1 MKSIQIQKIALSFTL
16 FSLSL
21 FFPGKISGEKNRW
34 FSVYF
39 TSPVKSSRG
48 ISAGKNPENQLIN
61 TINRAEKKFYGA
73 FYDISSL
80 RVADA
85 LVKARKRGV
94 EIRIVTEDD
103 NLQDDAVKR
112 LRDGGIPVV
121 SDNRRGLMHNKF
133 AVIDDSILWTGS
145 YNLTRNGAWKNNNNA
160 IKIYSRALARI
171 YLHEFNEMFDR
182 RIFGNRKEK
191 GPFGNLGKKYYV
203 KIGKTPVNAYFAPE
217 DNVERIILRRLH
229 RAKRSI
235 RFMAFSFT
243 SDRIGET
250 VIRKHDEGL
259 DVKGI
264 FERNGTG
271 SRHSEY
277 VKMKIEGV
285 PVKRDRNRNNM
296 HHKVFI
302 IDEKIVITGSY
313 NFSRN
318 ANRNNDEN
326 ILIISNREIARTYLD
341 EFRRLYR

>member
-1 MKSIQIQKIALSFTL
+1 MKSIYSQKIILSVTALF
-16 FSLSL
+16 LSL
-21 FFPGKISGEKNRW
+21 LLPGKLTGEKSRW
-34 FSVYF
+34 FSVSF
-39 TSPVKSSRG
+39 TSPLMNSRG
-48 ISAGKNPENQLIN
+48 SSLRNNPEYRLIE

-73 FYDISSL
+73 FYDISSE
-80 RVADA
+80 RVAGA
-85 LVKARKRGV
+85 LLKARKRGV
-94 EIRIVTEDD
+94 EIRIVTEED
-103 NLQDDAVKR
+103 NMQGDAVNR
-112 LRDGGIPVV
+112 LIDAGIPVV
-121 SDNRRGLMHNKF
+121 SDKRKGLMHNKF

-145 YNLTRNGAWKNNNNA
+145 YNLTPNGAWKNNNNA
-160 IKIYSRALARI
+160 IKIYSRELARI
-171 YLHEFNEMFDR
+171 YLDEFDEMFQH

-191 GPFGNLGKKYYV
+191 GPFGSLKKKYYV
-203 KIGKTPVNAYFAPE
+203 KIGNTPINAYFAPE

-259 DVKGI
+259 DVKGL
-264 FERNGTG
+264 FERSG
-271 SRHSEY
+271 SNSRYSEY

-285 PVKRDRNRNNM
+285 PVKLDRNRNSM

-302 IDEKIVITGSY
+302 IDETTVITGSY

-326 ILIISNREIARTYLD
+326 ILIISNREIARIYLD

>member
-1 MKSIQIQKIALSFTL
+1 L
-16 FSLSL
+16 
-21 FFPGKISGEKNRW
+21 
-34 FSVYF
+34 
-39 TSPVKSSRG
+39 
-48 ISAGKNPENQLIN
+48 
-61 TINRAEKKFYGA
+61 
-73 FYDISSL
+73 
-80 RVADA
+80 
-85 LVKARKRGV
+85 KARKRGV
-94 EIRIVTEDD
+94 EIRIVTDQD
-103 NLQDDAVKR
+103 NMQDDVINR
-112 LRDGGIPVV
+112 LVDAGIPVV

-160 IKIYSRALARI
+160 IKIFSGELAQI
-171 YLHEFNEMFDR
+171 YLDEFREMFER
-182 RIFGNRKEK
+182 RIFGNKKET
-191 GPFGNLGKKYYV
+191 GPFSSFKKKYYV
-203 KIGKTPVNAYFAPE
+203 KIGNTHINAYFAPE

-264 FERNGTG
+264 FERSGTG
-271 SRHSEY
+271 SRYSEY

-285 PVKRDRNRNNM
+285 PVKLDRNWNSM

-302 IDEKIVITGSY
+302 IDERTVITGSY

-326 ILIISNREIARTYLD
+326 ILVITNREIARMYLD
-341 EFRRLYR
+341 EFRKLYR